1 MGAHRRP
8 ENADVNAT
16 NAEEPISV
24 AVHESSSSEA
34 ILRMVDVHLACQG
47 CALRTRSSAVGTRRR
62 RDVLREF

>member
-24 AVHESSSSEA
+24 AVHESSSSGA
-34 ILRMVDVHLACQG
+34 ILRMVDVHLA
-47 CALRTRSSAVGTRRR
+47 
-62 RDVLREF
+62 